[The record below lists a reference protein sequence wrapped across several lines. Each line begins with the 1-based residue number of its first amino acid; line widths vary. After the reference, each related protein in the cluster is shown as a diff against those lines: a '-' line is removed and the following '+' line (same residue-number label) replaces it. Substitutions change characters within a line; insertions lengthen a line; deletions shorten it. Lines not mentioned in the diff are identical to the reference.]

1 VTPPGQPVQPIPGA
15 TRDPVLIVDSIYV
28 RELDVWGV
36 LNTAGSGG
44 FLVNP
49 MTTLGDLIAGGV
61 AGAALRLG
69 IGGAGQVLTVVGGV
83 PAWANSAAGFANPM
97 TTLGDLITGGAVG
110 AAGRL
115 GVGGAGQV
123 LTVSGGV
130 PTWQNSPAGFTNP
143 MTQLADVIVGG
154 VAGTPLALHPGTTG
168 QVLTLVP
175 GPGVGWQTNPAG
187 FANPMTTS
195 GDMISGTSGGA
206 AVRLPGGTAGQV
218 LTMAGGVPSWQP
230 PGALGSVVAVPAS
243 GDTSGATDK
252 ANLLAAFAALPN
264 GGTVALF
271 ASTYYLPSSGLS
283 LPPYVTLQGSGHNT
297 VINCVGGGTG
307 TYVMQANAANP
318 TGYTRLSGNIF
329 DLVIDG
335 TGAGNGAI
343 GYQIQDMNGVALRVA
358 VRNFTGTGSI
368 GIQIANNNFSTNMI
382 TGFLRIENCST
393 ALQFNSLGA
402 ETAIEHIYL
411 MLSATLFTGQNGIVL
426 TGSTGVQGSGF
437 WGDLGPKPDSG
448 TMFVFG
454 AGCVFSNTFFNFK
467 SELSNPSTAATTVSF
482 NGAGSGFASTFG
494 MLFFSPNFA
503 GFLSNIGS
511 GGKFTHHGTIQN
523 ESTLLGAMTA
533 PGGKGPYG
541 AGNQPAGGTYDLT
554 AVNTATFPVATGTA
568 VTNNTGV
575 PVLVTVAGGT
585 LSGAFGQVNGV
596 TIGDV
601 NTRVFLLPRGQAI
614 TLNWSVAPT
623 GWVWQAVG

>member
-1 VTPPGQPVQPIPGA
+1 VQPIPGA

-49 MTTLGDLIAGGV
+49 MTTLGDLIAGSV
-61 AGAALRLG
+61 AGAAIRLG
-69 IGGAGQVLTVVGGV
+69 IGGSGQVLTVVGGV

-110 AAGRL
+110 AAARL
-115 GVGGAGQV
+115 GIGGAGQV

-143 MTQLADVIVGG
+143 MSQLADVIVGG
-154 VAGTPLALHPGTTG
+154 VAGAPLALHPGATG

-206 AVRLPGGTAGQV
+206 AVRLPPGTAGQV

-271 ASTYYLPSSGLS
+271 ASTYYLPASGLS
-283 LPPYVTLQGSGHNT
+283 VPPYITVQGSGHNT

-307 TYVMQANAANP
+307 TYILVANTASPAS
-318 TGYTRLSGNIF
+318 YTRLSGNLYDF
-329 DLVIDG
+329 VVDG

-343 GYQIQDMNGVALRVA
+343 GVQFQDTNGVNINFA
-358 VRNFTGTGSI
+358 VRNFTGTGAI
-368 GIQIANNNFSTNMI
+368 GVQIANNLFSLNQLH
-382 TGFLRIENCST
+382 GYCRIENCSNCLSFT
-393 ALQFNSLGA
+393 ALGA
-402 ETAIEHIYL
+402 SSAIEHIFVTWS
-411 MLSATLFTGQNGIVL
+411 LSAAATGQNAIVL
-426 TGSTGVQGSGF
+426 SNSVGIQGSQFFGSVA
-437 WGDLGPKPDSG
+437 LVPSSGPVI
-448 TMFVFG
+448 TFG
-454 AGCVFSNTFFNFK
+454 AGCVFSNTNFLFK
-467 SELSNPSTAATTVSF
+467 AELSNPSTGVSSVSF
-482 NGAGSGFASTFG
+482 NGAGSGFVDTTG
-494 MLFFSPNFA
+494 TLFFSSNITP
-503 GFLSNIGS
+503 SNIGVA
-511 GGKFTHHGTIQN
+511 GGKVRHFGTIFTEPTMQ
-523 ESTLLGAMTA
+523 AAQIA
-533 PGGKGPYG
+533 PDG
-541 AGNQPAGGTYDLT
+541 GGTYDQSVIT
-554 AVNTATFPVATGTA
+554 TPGFPVATGTP
-568 VTNNTGV
+568 VTNNV
-575 PVLVTVAGGT
+575 NIPVLVTVAGGT
-585 LSGAFGQVNGV
+585 LSAATVINGV
-596 TIGDV
+596 NVGDV
-601 NTRVFLLPRGQAI
+601 NTRLFMVPRGQTI

-623 GWVWQAVG
+623 GWVWQPVG